1 MSTDLQV
8 LDLQTLNLPSIHTYT
23 PDGQSSDSN
32 LQPSQTD
39 NRHGN
44 GDGSGGE
51 SCRTPT
57 SEKHRIPAVLRCPP
71 APKKPR
77 FSRSSS
83 CKRKLSE
90 LDFFDIVNRRE
101 VDAFFELASA
111 AAGVSKRRRPLVE

>member
-1 MSTDLQV
+1 MSTDLEV
-8 LDLQTLNLPSIHTYT
+8 LNLQALNLPSIHTQT
-23 PDGQSSDSN
+23 PDEQSSDSN
-32 LQPSQTD
+32 SQPSQTD
-39 NRHGN
+39 NHHG
-44 GDGSGGE
+44 GGGK

-90 LDFFDIVNRRE
+90 LDFFDIVNRHE
-101 VDAFFELASA
+101 VDAFFELATA
-111 AAGVSKRRRPLVE
+111 TAGVSKRRRPLVE